1 MPRTNKPRAGSLQY
15 WPRKRAEKFLPSAN
29 WKVLEQFN
37 KDSRLL
43 GFIGYKVGMTS
54 VLVKDLTPGSLGKD
68 KKIPLPAT
76 VLELPPMKVFSIRF
90 YKDNKVIGEI
100 LAENLDKELKKV
112 VKLPKAKIGKKFEDF
127 QNYDNIR
134 LIVYSEAK
142 ETGIK
147 KTPDVAEIGL
157 AGTLDEKINFAK
169 DRMNKEISASEIIKP
184 MQLVDIHG
192 LTKGQGFSGPV
203 KRFGISLRS
212 HKSEKGVRR
221 PGSLGPW
228 HPNVVTFR
236 VAMAGQL
243 GMFSRIQYNGKVLSI
258 GKIKENNINPKEGWK
273 NFGNIKTEYI
283 IVSGSVPG
291 PAKRQMLLTVPL
303 RKTKIQEKK
312 KYDFIKLIR

>member
-29 WKVLEQFN
+29 WKALEQAN
-37 KDSRLL
+37 KDARLL
-43 GFIGYKVGMTS
+43 GIIGYKVGMTS
-54 VLVKDLTPGSLGKD
+54 VLVKDLTPASLGKD
-68 KKIPLPAT
+68 KKITLPVT
-76 VLELPPMKVFSIRF
+76 VLEFPAMKTFSARF

-100 LAENLDKELKKV
+100 LAENLDKELKRV
-112 VKLPKAKIGKKFEDF
+112 LKLPKSKTEKKFDDIKG
-127 QNYDNIR
+127 YDNIR
-134 LIVYSEAK
+134 LIVYSETK
-142 ETGIK
+142 QTGIK

-169 DRMNKEISASEIIKP
+169 DKMNKEILASEILKP
-184 MQLVDIHG
+184 MQLIDVHG
-192 LTKGQGFSGPV
+192 LTKGKGLVGPV
-203 KRFGISLRS
+203 KRFGISLKS

-243 GMFSRIQYNGKVLSI
+243 GMFSRVQYNGKIVSV
-258 GKIKENNINPKEGWK
+258 GKIKEHNINPKEGWK
-273 NFGNIKTEYI
+273 NYGNIETEYALL
-283 IVSGSVPG
+283 SGSIPG

-303 RKTKIQEKK
+303 RKTKFQDKK
-312 KYDFIKLIR
+312 KYEFLKIVR